1 MTVCTLR
8 GESLNDIRN
17 DLRLIIDKCR
27 IRFVDFEDE
36 LRFLDRRGYW
46 LRFRLDIL
54 ICNLRFIH
62 KSFHEVLL
70 NYYASTH
77 GRCSS
82 FTASS
87 VPFNSVS
94 FGNRSLISS
103 MVIMPTNP
111 KSELVNASRRLAAS
125 VLIIPPIFIEL
136 PLDWLNLY
144 W

>member
-36 LRFLDRRGYW
+36 LRFLDRRDRWRYRRDRRGYW

-94 FGNRSLISS
+94 FANRSLISS
-103 MVIMPTNP
+103 MVIIPTNP
-111 KSELVNASRRLAAS
+111 KSELVNVSRRLAAS
-125 VLIIPPIFIEL
+125 VLI
-136 PLDWLNLY
+136 
-144 W
+144 